1 MPSRSRK
8 PPPKPPG
15 SGDGPGSEL
24 RARLEVIFKEHYHRL
39 LRVALG
45 TGRPLE
51 RSKELI
57 HEAFVRVYK
66 TRDAHQ
72 VENLVAYVYRTLKN
86 LCTSDHRTEVA
97 QIHGGGAP
105 MESLDSEAPHAR
117 SSDDPEAE
125 LLERE
130 RRQLLAQ
137 AMERLP
143 PMMRRCVRL
152 YVKDLPLAEIA
163 DRLGIK
169 VGTVKAHLDH
179 ARKRLRELLDPG
191 GRHDRI

>member
-8 PPPKPPG
+8 PPPKPLG
-15 SGDGPGSEL
+15 SDEGPAAEL
-24 RARLEVIFKEHYHRL
+24 RARLEVIFKEHFQGL

-57 HEAFVRVYK
+57 QETFVRVYK

-86 LCTSDHRTEVA
+86 LCTSDRRTELA
-97 QIHGGGAP
+97 QVHGGGAR
-105 MESLDSEAPHAR
+105 MESLDPEAPHAR
-117 SSDDPEAE
+117 SMDDPEAE

-137 AMERLP
+137 AMAQLP

-152 YVKDLPLAEIA
+152 YVEDLPLAEIA
-163 DRLGIK
+163 ARLAIR

-179 ARKRLRELLDPG
+179 ARKRLKELLGPG
-191 GRHDRI
+191 GGHDRI